1 LIRTWTITNPGA
13 LDNGFE
19 IDAYLRG
26 PNLGPIESQLGA
38 LVASLRYDPPAS
50 PAPSNSPGSATL
62 SSAPVVPMDIRFG
75 GTIGCAS
82 FPYGCTAT
90 LSVLDPNVVVTDAWR
105 PPSSDPWWAPDWSAG
120 TQASHFEPTP
130 VGTVPGVSPGRHQLV
145 VSLLGSSDV
154 PSYNPD
160 GGRAFD
166 LVGRCS
172 AEVDVPVPAE
182 VVNILV
188 TFVPNG
194 ANFQTAC
201 SLEAAPR

>member
-1 LIRTWTITNPGA
+1 VQWRYVLDRNSGA
-13 LDNGFE
+13 SFAE
-19 IDAYLRG
+19 IDAFLRG
-26 PNLGPIESQLGA
+26 PDLAPIESQLAA

-50 PAPSNSPGSATL
+50 SGPSGSPAGAAQASASL
-62 SSAPVVPMDIRFG
+62 APMDIRFAG
-75 GTIGCAS
+75 SIGCAS

-90 LSVLDPNVVVTDAWR
+90 LSVVEPSAVLSDAWR
-105 PPSSDPWWAPDWSAG
+105 PPSSDPWWAPDWTAG
-120 TQASHFEPTP
+120 TEAHHFAPTP
-130 VGTVPGVSPGRHQLV
+130 VGLVPGLSPGQHQLV

-160 GGRAFD
+160 GSRAFD

-172 AEVDVPVPAE
+172 ATVDVPATATSVS
-182 VVNILV
+182 VVV

-201 SLEAAPR
+201 SLQTTSG